1 MQFNKLKIESLVASD
16 LETVWQAWTQ
26 PEHIIKWNFASD
38 DWCCPRAVN
47 ELRVGGK
54 YNARMEAKDG
64 SFGFDFEAIYE
75 ELSFGKKISLK
86 MADGR
91 VATTEFSE
99 MNGRTKIATVFD
111 AEKENPQEMQK
122 EGWQAI
128 LDNFKKYVE
137 SENKKGKKT

>member
-1 MQFNKLKIESLVASD
+1 
-16 LETVWQAWTQ
+16 
-26 PEHIIKWNFASD
+26 
-38 DWCCPRAVN
+38 
-47 ELRVGGK
+47 
-54 YNARMEAKDG
+54 MEAKDG